1 MQKSAKRGEKEK
13 KKKQRKERK
22 NKQKTSCMRA
32 GRRPSPE
39 GTRLLF
45 AGTVSPMISLG
56 DGPTERRHDK
66 SRRKASKNEKKR
78 IEQRHRARKT
88 NKHFYVQ
95 LVG

>member
-1 MQKSAKRGEKEK
+1 MLYKEMQKRAKRGGKEK

-66 SRRKASKNEKKR
+66 SRRRQAKKKRTEKKR
-78 IEQRHRARKT
+78 KE
-88 NKHFYVQ
+88 
-95 LVG
+95 